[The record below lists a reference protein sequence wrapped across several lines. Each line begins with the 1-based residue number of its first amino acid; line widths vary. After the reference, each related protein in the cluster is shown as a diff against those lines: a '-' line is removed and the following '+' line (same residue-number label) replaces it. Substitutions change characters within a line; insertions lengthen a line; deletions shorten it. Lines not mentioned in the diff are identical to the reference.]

1 MRARVLVVEDNLDLL
16 EVLGEALA
24 EDYEVELARGGE
36 EAVARAL
43 ANPPDV
49 VLLDLQ
55 LPGVDGVVAGRLI
68 KRLLWPR
75 RVPILVLTARAVEWE
90 AEVRASGCC
99 DDYLSK
105 PAPYGEIRER
115 VARLLE
121 VSPPGV

>member
-24 EDYEVELARGGE
+24 EEYQVETARRGE

-43 ANPPDV
+43 VSPPDV

-55 LPGVDGVVAGRLI
+55 LPGLDGVAAGRMI

-75 RVPILVLTARAVEWE
+75 RVPILVLTARAAEGE

-99 DDYLSK
+99 DDYLAK